1 MKSQVSPPTLL
12 TSSPLVRAPTQ
23 SKLLG
28 DMSYDNHNNTM
39 QPVMNDK
46 QFQSQQYPQYNMN
59 AATSNY
65 NPAMKSYV
73 DDQNNMVSHLTTNVE
88 WE

>member
-1 MKSQVSPPTLL
+1 
-12 TSSPLVRAPTQ
+12 
-23 SKLLG
+23 
-28 DMSYDNHNNTM
+28 M

-88 WE
+88 